1 MATKILEAKKILEQ
15 YAPAGE
21 FLAYISTEEAEILK
35 SLGSSGTPVEET
47 GIPSF
52 QLPGYLE
59 DTAKDY
65 AKQATATYGVPI
77 DTSKF
82 TGQQFVA
89 GEDPLQTSAIAKAQ
103 AGVGSYEPYL
113 QAAQAGL
120 TQAGTDVGA
129 ARGDISAART
139 AAGGLGALTGAQAYQ
154 PFMSP
159 YQQDV
164 IDTSLTEFDR
174 QAQMR
179 QQQMQDASLGVPGAF
194 GGGREGV
201 QQAEYQAG
209 SDRNRA
215 MLQAGLLQ
223 QGYGQAQ
230 LGAQTAFGQQQAI
243 AQGQLGIGQAQQ
255 QLGQSGL
262 GVGQAQQQFARSGL
276 GIGQAQLG
284 LGTAQMGLGREQ
296 MNLSNFQRA
305 GLGADVGALGQLG
318 SLRQGQ
324 QQALLTAQQQAAQTA
339 AYEPYGRLSQ
349 YGQGITGL
357 TGGVAAAQYA
367 QPQQQT
373 PGASALST
381 ALAVGGLY
389 QKMFMQQPMIN
400 ITR

>member
-1 MATKILEAKKILEQ
+1 MA
-15 YAPAGE
+15 
-21 FLAYISTEEAEILK
+21 
-35 SLGSSGTPVEET
+35 
-47 GIPSF
+47 
-52 QLPGYLE
+52 LPGYLE

-65 AKQATATYGVPI
+65 AKQATAAYSVPI

-89 GEDPLQTSAIAKAQ
+89 GEDPLKTSAINLAQ
-103 AGVGSYEPYL
+103 QGVGSYTPYL

-120 TQAGTDVGA
+120 TQAGTDIGA

-139 AAGGLGALTGAQAYQ
+139 AAGGLGALTGPTAYQ

-164 IDTSLTEFDR
+164 IDASLGEFDL
-174 QAQMR
+174 QSQR
-179 QQQMQDASLGVPGAF
+179 QQQAIQDQALGVPGAF

-201 QQAEYQAG
+201 QQAEYQTA

-223 QGYGQAQ
+223 QGYGNAQAA
-230 LGAQTAFGQQQAI
+230 AQQAFANQQAI
-243 AQGQLGIGQAQQ
+243 AQGHLGLGAAQQNMGQQ
-255 QLGQSGL
+255 QL
-262 GVGQAQQQFARSGL
+262 
-276 GIGQAQLG
+276 
-284 LGTAQMGLGREQ
+284 GLGREQ

-305 GLGADVGALGQLG
+305 GLGAAVGALGQLG
-318 SLRQGQ
+318 SLRQGLT
-324 QQALLTAQQQAAQTA
+324 QAQLSAQQQAAQTA

-367 QPQQQT
+367 QPQQQS
-373 PGASALST
+373 PQASALST
-381 ALAVGGLY
+381 ALGVGGLY
-389 QKMFMQQPMIN
+389 QKIFHPQPMFPGMG
-400 ITR
+400 

>member
-1 MATKILEAKKILEQ
+1 MAV
-15 YAPAGE
+15 PD
-21 FLAYISTEEAEILK
+21 
-35 SLGSSGTPVEET
+35 
-47 GIPSF
+47 
-52 QLPGYLE
+52 YLT

-65 AKQATATYGVPI
+65 AAQATKAYSAPL

-89 GEDPLQTSAIAKAQ
+89 GEDPLQTSAINLAQ
-103 AGVGSYEPYL
+103 QGVGSYTPYL

-129 ARGDISAART
+129 ART
-139 AAGGLGALTGAQAYQ
+139 AAGGLGALTGPTAYQ

-174 QAQMR
+174 QAQMQ
-179 QQQMQDASLGVPGAF
+179 QQQMQDQTMGVPGAF

-201 QQAEYQAG
+201 QLAEYQAG
-209 SDRNRA
+209 SDRNRQ
-215 MLQAGLLQ
+215 MLQAGMLQ
-223 QGYGQAQ
+223 QGFGQAQ
-230 LGAQTAFGQQQAI
+230 NAAQQAFQNQQ
-243 AQGQLGIGQAQQ
+243 AMQQANLG
-255 QLGQSGL
+255 L
-262 GVGQAQQQFARSGL
+262 
-276 GIGQAQLG
+276 GQAQLG
-284 LGTAQMGLGREQ
+284 LGGAQ
-296 MNLSNFQRA
+296 MNLGNYQRA
-305 GLGADVGALGQLG
+305 GMGADVAALGQLG

-324 QQALLTAQQQAAQTA
+324 EQARLTAQQQAAQTA

-373 PGASALST
+373 AGASALST
-381 ALAVGGLY
+381 ALGVGGLY
-389 QKMFMQQPMIN
+389 RDIFHPRPFKLG
-400 ITR
+400 

>member
-1 MATKILEAKKILEQ
+1 MANGL
-15 YAPAGE
+15 
-21 FLAYISTEEAEILK
+21 
-35 SLGSSGTPVEET
+35 
-47 GIPSF
+47 PS
-52 QLPGYLE
+52 YLE

-65 AKQATATYGVPI
+65 AKQATGAYSVPI

-89 GEDPLQTSAIAKAQ
+89 GEDPLQTSAINLAQ
-103 AGVGSYEPYL
+103 QGVGSYTPYL
-113 QAAQAGL
+113 TAAQAGL

-129 ARGDISAART
+129 ART
-139 AAGGLGALTGAQAYQ
+139 AAGGLGALTGPTAYQ

-179 QQQMQDASLGVPGAF
+179 QQQMQDQTLGVPGAF

-201 QQAEYQAG
+201 QLSEYQAG

-223 QGYGQAQ
+223 QGFGQAQ
-230 LGAQTAFGQQQAI
+230 MGAQQAFQNQQAM
-243 AQGQLGIGQAQQ
+243 AA
-255 QLGQSGL
+255 
-262 GVGQAQQQFARSGL
+262 AN
-276 GIGQAQLG
+276 LG
-284 LGTAQMGLGREQ
+284 LGTAQQQMGAQQLGLGREQ

-324 QQALLTAQQQAAQTA
+324 EQARLTAQQQAAQTA

-367 QPQQQT
+367 QPQQQD
-373 PGASALST
+373 PQASALST
-381 ALAVGGLY
+381 ALGVGGLY
-389 QKMFMQQPMIN
+389 QKIFHPQPMFGKI
-400 ITR
+400 

>member
-1 MATKILEAKKILEQ
+1 MA
-15 YAPAGE
+15 
-21 FLAYISTEEAEILK
+21 
-35 SLGSSGTPVEET
+35 
-47 GIPSF
+47 
-52 QLPGYLE
+52 LPGYLE

-65 AKQATATYGVPI
+65 AKQATAAYSVPI

-89 GEDPLQTSAIAKAQ
+89 GEDPLQTSAINLAQ
-103 AGVGSYEPYL
+103 QGVGSYTPYL

-120 TQAGTDVGA
+120 TQAGTDIGA

-139 AAGGLGALTGAQAYQ
+139 AAGGLGALTGPTAYQ

-164 IDTSLTEFDR
+164 IDASLGEFDL
-174 QAQMR
+174 QSQR
-179 QQQMQDASLGVPGAF
+179 QQQAIQDQALGVPGAF

-201 QQAEYQAG
+201 QQAEYQTA

-223 QGYGQAQ
+223 QGYGNAQAA
-230 LGAQTAFGQQQAI
+230 AQQAFANQQAI
-243 AQGQLGIGQAQQ
+243 AQGHLGLGAAQQNMGQQ
-255 QLGQSGL
+255 QL
-262 GVGQAQQQFARSGL
+262 
-276 GIGQAQLG
+276 
-284 LGTAQMGLGREQ
+284 GLGREQ
-296 MNLSNFQRA
+296 MNLSNFQRT

-318 SLRQGQ
+318 SLRQGLT
-324 QQALLTAQQQAAQTA
+324 QAQLSAQQQAAQTA

-367 QPQQQT
+367 QPQQQS
-373 PGASALST
+373 PQASALST
-381 ALAVGGLY
+381 ALGVGGLY
-389 QKMFMQQPMIN
+389 QKIFHPQPMFPGMG
-400 ITR
+400 

>member
-1 MATKILEAKKILEQ
+1 MA
-15 YAPAGE
+15 
-21 FLAYISTEEAEILK
+21 
-35 SLGSSGTPVEET
+35 
-47 GIPSF
+47 
-52 QLPGYLE
+52 LPGYLE

-65 AKQATATYGVPI
+65 AKQATAAYSVPI

-89 GEDPLQTSAIAKAQ
+89 GEDPLQTSAVNLAQ
-103 AGVGSYEPYL
+103 SGVGSYTPYL
-113 QAAQAGL
+113 QAAQAGV
-120 TQAGTDVGA
+120 TQAGTDVG
-129 ARGDISAART
+129 AART

-159 YQQDV
+159 YQQQV

-179 QQQMQDASLGVPGAF
+179 QQQMQDQTLGVPGAF

-223 QGYGQAQ
+223 QGFGQAQ
-230 LGAQTAFGQQQAI
+230 MGAQQAFQNQQAM
-243 AQGQLGIGQAQQ
+243 QQAN
-255 QLGQSGL
+255 
-262 GVGQAQQQFARSGL
+262 
-276 GIGQAQLG
+276 LG
-284 LGTAQMGLGREQ
+284 LGQAALGLGQQQ

-305 GLGADVGALGQLG
+305 GLGQDVAMRGQLG
-318 SLRQGQ
+318 ALRQGQ
-324 QQALLTAQQQAAQTA
+324 AQARLTADQQAAQTA

-367 QPQQQT
+367 EPQQQS
-373 PGASALST
+373 PMSSALST
-381 ALAVGGLY
+381 ALGVGGLY
-389 QKMFMQQPMIN
+389 QKMFMPQPMFGGSLGG
-400 ITR
+400 

>member
-1 MATKILEAKKILEQ
+1 MA
-15 YAPAGE
+15 
-21 FLAYISTEEAEILK
+21 
-35 SLGSSGTPVEET
+35 
-47 GIPSF
+47 
-52 QLPGYLE
+52 LPGYLE

-65 AKQATATYGVPI
+65 AKQATGAYSVPI

-89 GEDPLQTSAIAKAQ
+89 GEDPLQTSAINLAQ
-103 AGVGSYEPYL
+103 QGVGSYTPYL
-113 QAAQAGL
+113 SAAQAGL
-120 TQAGTDVGA
+120 TQAGTDVG
-129 ARGDISAART
+129 AART

-179 QQQMQDASLGVPGAF
+179 QQQMQDQTMGVPGAF

-201 QQAEYQAG
+201 QLAEYQAG
-209 SDRNRA
+209 SDRNRQ

-223 QGYGQAQ
+223 QGFGQAQ
-230 LGAQTAFGQQQAI
+230 NAAQQAFQNQQAMQQANLGLGQAALGLGQQQ
-243 AQGQLGIGQAQQ
+243 L
-255 QLGQSGL
+255 
-262 GVGQAQQQFARSGL
+262 
-276 GIGQAQLG
+276 
-284 LGTAQMGLGREQ
+284 
-296 MNLSNFQRA
+296 NLSNFQRA

-324 QQALLTAQQQAAQTA
+324 AQARLTADQQAAQTA

-367 QPQQQT
+367 QPQQQS
-373 PGASALST
+373 PQASALST
-381 ALAVGGLY
+381 ALGVGGLY
-389 QKMFMQQPMIN
+389 QKIFHPQPLFGGSL
-400 ITR
+400 T

>member
-1 MATKILEAKKILEQ
+1 MA
-15 YAPAGE
+15 
-21 FLAYISTEEAEILK
+21 
-35 SLGSSGTPVEET
+35 
-47 GIPSF
+47 
-52 QLPGYLE
+52 LPGYLE

-65 AKQATATYGVPI
+65 AKQATAAYSVPI

-89 GEDPLQTSAIAKAQ
+89 GEDPLQTSAINLAQ
-103 AGVGSYEPYL
+103 QGVGSYTPYL

-120 TQAGTDVGA
+120 TQAGTDIGA

-139 AAGGLGALTGAQAYQ
+139 AAGGLGALTGPTAYQ

-164 IDTSLTEFDR
+164 IDASLGEFDL
-174 QAQMR
+174 QSQR
-179 QQQMQDASLGVPGAF
+179 QQQAIQDQALGVPGAF

-201 QQAEYQAG
+201 QQAEYQTA

-223 QGYGQAQ
+223 QGYGNAQAA
-230 LGAQTAFGQQQAI
+230 AQQAFANQQAI
-243 AQGQLGIGQAQQ
+243 AQGHLGLGAAQQNMGQQ
-255 QLGQSGL
+255 QL
-262 GVGQAQQQFARSGL
+262 
-276 GIGQAQLG
+276 
-284 LGTAQMGLGREQ
+284 GLGREQ

-318 SLRQGQ
+318 SLRQGLT
-324 QQALLTAQQQAAQTA
+324 QAQLSAQQQAAQTA

-367 QPQQQT
+367 QPQQQS
-373 PGASALST
+373 PQASALST
-381 ALAVGGLY
+381 ALGVGGLY
-389 QKMFMQQPMIN
+389 QKIFHPQPMFPGMG
-400 ITR
+400 

>member
-1 MATKILEAKKILEQ
+1 MTTKILEAKKILEQ
-15 YAPAGE
+15 YAPKGE
-21 FLAYISTEEAEILK
+21 FLAYINKEEAEILK
-35 SLGSSGTPVEET
+35 SLGASGTPVKET
-47 GIPSF
+47 GVPSF

-65 AKQATATYGVPI
+65 AKQATGAYSVPI

-89 GEDPLQTSAIAKAQ
+89 GEDPLQTSAINLAQ
-103 AGVGSYEPYL
+103 QGVGSYTPYL

-129 ARGDISAART
+129 ART
-139 AAGGLGALTGAQAYQ
+139 AAGGLGALTGPTAYQ

-179 QQQMQDASLGVPGAF
+179 QQQMQDQTLGVPGAF

-201 QQAEYQAG
+201 QLAEYQTG

-215 MLQAGLLQ
+215 MMQAGLLQ
-223 QGYGQAQ
+223 QGFGQAQ
-230 LGAQTAFGQQQAI
+230 QAAQTAFGNQQAI
-243 AQGQLGIGQAQQ
+243 AQGQLG
-255 QLGQSGL
+255 LGAG
-262 GVGQAQQQFARSGL
+262 
-276 GIGQAQLG
+276 
-284 LGTAQMGLGREQ
+284 QMG
-296 MNLSNFQRA
+296 LSNFQRA
-305 GLGADVGALGQLG
+305 GMGQDIGALGQMG
-318 SLRQGQ
+318 ALRQGIT
-324 QQALLTAQQQAAQTA
+324 QAGLSADQQAAQTA

-357 TGGVAAAQYA
+357 AGGVAGMQYNE
-367 QPQQQT
+367 PQQSSPWAQAL
-373 PGASALST
+373 GSAMG
-381 ALAVGGLY
+381 VGGLFGKIY
-389 QKMFMQQPMIN
+389 G
-400 ITR
+400 